1 MNISEA
7 LVEKRAFLRVSKISM
22 SFVNGD
28 VYLMEW
34 PSPRV
39 LTDLDNSLESAHWI
53 HFHCYRPSLP
63 DSPIWWP
70 QEFRERSRLIGKGED
85 AGDEV
90 GVSICL
96 GSSRTPV
103 WEISEKI
110 RKITWKLSLRNNQ
123 KQGWLVTPRIL
134 WELRQMHE
142 VTDQWRVHCSF
153 KYIM

>member
-1 MNISEA
+1 MNFSEA
-7 LVEKRAFLRVSKISM
+7 LVEKRAFMRVSKISM

-39 LTDLDNSLESAHWI
+39 LTDLDNRDGSDDSLESAHWI

-70 QEFRERSRLIGKGED
+70 QKFRERSLHIGKRED
-85 AGDEV
+85 PGDEV

-96 GSSRTPV
+96 WSSRTPA
-103 WEISEKI
+103 WENFEKI

-123 KQGWLVTPRIL
+123 KQGWLITPRIL

-142 VTDQWRVHCSF
+142 VTDTMTSLL
-153 KYIM
+153 